1 MKIFDYPY
9 IYNNNIKKCVLF
21 FVIIYLLIV
30 MITAESQVDFFL
42 SYYSYDIIHFFN
54 SLKTKYENDNLLNKC
69 DKNSTSDF
77 INLL

>member
-1 MKIFDYPY
+1 
-9 IYNNNIKKCVLF
+9 
-21 FVIIYLLIV
+21 

-77 INLL
+77 INLLLENVDLQDMYTCKLN